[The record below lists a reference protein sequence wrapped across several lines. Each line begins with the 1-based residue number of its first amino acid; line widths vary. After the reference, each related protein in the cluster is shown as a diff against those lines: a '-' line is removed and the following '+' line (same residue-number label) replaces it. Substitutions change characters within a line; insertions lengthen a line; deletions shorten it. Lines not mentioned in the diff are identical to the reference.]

1 MADPADRSTIVQ
13 VTLRVNGTTHTL
25 SADGDMPLLWVL
37 RERLGLGATKFGCGR
52 GLCGACSVI
61 VDDEVARS
69 CSLPLRFLDGKE
81 VTTLEGLG
89 SPERPHPVQVAWIQE
104 QVPQCG
110 YCQPGFIVAAV
121 NLLRKKP
128 RPTDDD
134 IDRSITNLCRCGTYE
149 RVRRAIHAAARLG

>member
-1 MADPADRSTIVQ
+1 MADPAHPLSV
-13 VTLRVNGTTHTL
+13 VTVSFRVNGTAQSI

-37 RERLGLGATKFGCGR
+37 RDRLGLRAAKLGCGK

-61 VDDEVARS
+61 VNDEVARS
-69 CSLPLRFLDGKE
+69 CSLPLRYLEGKD

-89 SPERPHPVQVAWIQE
+89 SPERPHPVQTAWIEE

-128 RPTDDD
+128 HPTDED
-134 IDRSITNLCRCGTYE
+134 IDRSLTNLCRCGTYE
-149 RVRRAIHAAARLG
+149 RVRRAVHAAARRT

>member
-1 MADPADRSTIVQ
+1 MADTADRSTIVQ
-13 VTLRVNGTTHTL
+13 VTFRVNGTAHAL
-25 SADGDMPLLWVL
+25 SSDGDMPLLWVL
-37 RERLGLGATKFGCGR
+37 RERLGLRATKFGCGR

-61 VDDEVARS
+61 VNDEVARS

-128 RPTDDD
+128 RPTDED
-134 IDRSITNLCRCGTYE
+134 IDRSLTNLCRCGTYE
-149 RVRRAIHAAARLG
+149 RVRRAVHAAARLG

>member
-1 MADPADRSTIVQ
+1 MADPADPPSLVQ
-13 VTLRVNGTTHTL
+13 VAFHVNGTAHTI

-37 RERLGLGATKFGCGR
+37 RDRLGLRATKFGCGK

-69 CSLPLRFLDGKE
+69 CSLPLRFLEGKS
-81 VTTLEGLG
+81 VTTLEGIG

-128 RPTDDD
+128 RPTDED
-134 IDRSITNLCRCGTYE
+134 IDRSLTNLCRCGTYE
-149 RVRRAIHAAARLG
+149 RIRRAVHAAARLG

>member
-1 MADPADRSTIVQ
+1 MADTDSRVVELTF
-13 VTLRVNGTTHTL
+13 RVNGRTHTL
-25 SADGDMPLLWVL
+25 RSDGDMPLLWVL
-37 RERLGLGATKFGCGR
+37 REQLGLKAAKFGCGK

-61 VDDEVARS
+61 VDDEVVRS
-69 CSLPLRFLDGKE
+69 CSMPLRYLSGKE

-89 SPERPHPVQVAWIQE
+89 SAERPHAVQVAWIEE

-128 RPTDDD
+128 NPTDED
-134 IDRSITNLCRCGTYE
+134 IDRSLTNLCRCGTYE
-149 RVRRAIHAAARLG
+149 RVRKAVHSAARRGT

>member
-1 MADPADRSTIVQ
+1 MADPSTLVQ
-13 VTLRVNGTTHTL
+13 VTFRVNGAAHSLT
-25 SADGDMPLLWVL
+25 ADGDMPLLWVL
-37 RERLGLGATKFGCGR
+37 RERLGLRATKFGCGK

-69 CSLPLRFLDGKE
+69 CSLPLRFLGGKE

-89 SPERPHPVQVAWIQE
+89 TPERPHPVQVAWIQE